1 MRGYSGLANPKPCR
15 DIKFLWIKLRLN
27 NYKIKVAGT
36 HIYSRLVAPDDNNLV
51 QTIKITLRVALRKN
65 EVLLNQKIFS
75 KILIWFYTFSLCSD
89 YFSDPLKMFRIMVNN
104 KQLLSAM
111 KFGRHLWWC
120 SIFYKTIAGWVFCE
134 VLHSISIRRK
144 RDSNHQELAFFR
156 RCFVIFHKKVTYVG
170 ATALYGG
177 KCNHTNLP

>member
-36 HIYSRLVAPDDNNLV
+36 HIYSRLVAPDDNNLE

-111 KFGRHLWWC
+111 KFGRHLRWC
-120 SIFYKTIAGWVFCE
+120 SIFYET
-134 VLHSISIRRK
+134 
-144 RDSNHQELAFFR
+144 FFR
-156 RCFVIFHKKVTYVG
+156 RCLVAFHKKVTCVG
-170 ATALYGG
+170 ATASYGG
-177 KCNHTNLP
+177 KRNHTNLP